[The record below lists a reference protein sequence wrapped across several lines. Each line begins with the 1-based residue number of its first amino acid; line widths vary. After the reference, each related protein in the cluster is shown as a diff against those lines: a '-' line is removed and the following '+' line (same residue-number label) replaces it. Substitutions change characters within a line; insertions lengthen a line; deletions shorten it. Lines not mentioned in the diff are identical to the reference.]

1 MTTLLRRLICGVA
14 GALMIVAL
22 LLPWTALQDADRV
35 AWGLWKLTF
44 PLCAALAVCALTTAI
59 TGGQIGLNRPDVSII
74 GATDGLGVITTI
86 TLVWLLFFDLPADAS
101 VQPALILALASA
113 AVAALAAADYR
124 PLRGAPLFPRM
135 IDERSREGVGL
146 RVPEESR

>member
-14 GALMIVAL
+14 GALMVVAL

-44 PLCAALAVCALTTAI
+44 PLCVALAVCALTTAI

-86 TLVWLLFFDLPADAS
+86 VLAWLLFYDLPADAS
-101 VQPALILALASA
+101 VQPALILALVSA

-124 PLRGAPLFPRM
+124 PLRGAPLLPR
-135 IDERSREGVGL
+135 IVDERGRGQRSGSLSETR
-146 RVPEESR
+146 